1 MFDIN
6 DHKAKTKKGTKKK
19 EKEKYLDETLC
30 MNRKQDNAI

>member
-6 DHKAKTKKGTKKK
+6 DHKAKTKKGKKK

>member
-6 DHKAKTKKGTKKK
+6 DHKAKTKKGKKKK